1 MPDRRDTLLGGG
13 SALRLAFSRTPLEVI
28 EPGVKKL
35 CEVIGDCLDHP
46 EKLEEG
52 ASSFED
58 LYQ

>member
-1 MPDRRDTLLGGG
+1 VESVET
-13 SALRLAFSRTPLEVI
+13 
-28 EPGVKKL
+28 GVKKL
-35 CEVIGDCLDHP
+35 CEVIGDCIDHP